1 MIFGLVEYSPAT
13 KCHLTQ
19 MSSVVYRKTFFFL
32 RNLYA
37 VDRGSNMKIVRPRG
51 GVDLCSYDEAA
62 GSPESEIYRL
72 L

>member
-1 MIFGLVEYSPAT
+1 MPSYSNEFCT
-13 KCHLTQ
+13 L
-19 MSSVVYRKTFFFL
+19 SEDIFFL
-32 RNLYA
+32 RNLYDA

-51 GVDLCSYDEAA
+51 GEVDLCSYDEAA

>member
-1 MIFGLVEYSPAT
+1 MPSYSNEFCTLSEDIFL
-13 KCHLTQ
+13 
-19 MSSVVYRKTFFFL
+19 L
-32 RNLYA
+32 RNLYDA
-37 VDRGSNMKIVRPRG
+37 VDRGSNMKIVRPRGGG